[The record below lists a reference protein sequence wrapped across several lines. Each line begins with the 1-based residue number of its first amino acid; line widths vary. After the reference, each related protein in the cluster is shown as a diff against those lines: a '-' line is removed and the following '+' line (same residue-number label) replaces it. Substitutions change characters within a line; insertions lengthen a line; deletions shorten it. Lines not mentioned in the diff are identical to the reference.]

1 MQNVTENTE
10 HAQTSAP
17 SFTVN
22 DLAHDDQAI
31 AYMERH
37 GADTVEHAFA
47 IANILH
53 IHSNVREASVF
64 YRKAFDL
71 HTKSSTEY
79 PLAQSLLQVRL
90 LCLLKASLPLPPE
103 EIKELEDIDPS
114 FANYIRGV
122 HSAWRENNFERSLK
136 LIGNSYE
143 KFHSGEEIDR
153 IYLEIALQWIHSLNS
168 GKKLNKNC
176 NIPHHLYMYWDQN
189 PPSEIVENIQYH
201 RELLDEDFTAF
212 DYESASEWLYEHYGR
227 EAREFFQ
234 QARHP
239 AEAADLLRLHVIAAK
254 GGWWLDADLRIKSD
268 DAWDNLAFVPTSC
281 QLFTTHNFVLHN
293 DFFGAAPSHPIIS
306 NALLTA
312 WANTFRHAGLY
323 IAFKTGPGVLNRAVS
338 RAIFQKVNHGEPLP
352 DTAIDN
358 QEKFDN
364 FVEEYEVQYKNASG
378 SWHHH

>member
-1 MQNVTENTE
+1 MSENTE
-10 HAQTSAP
+10 NNHQEPP
-17 SFTVN
+17 SFTTD

-31 AYMERH
+31 AYLERH

-53 IHSNVREASVF
+53 IHSNVREASSF
-64 YRKAFDL
+64 YRRAFEL
-71 HTKSSTEY
+71 HTKSQTEY

-103 EIKELEDIDPS
+103 EIQELENIEPS

-122 HSAWRENNFERSLK
+122 NTAWREKDFEKSLK
-136 LIGNSYE
+136 IIGNTYE
-143 KFHSGEEIDR
+143 SFHSGEEIDR
-153 IYLEIALQWIHSLNS
+153 LYLEIALLWLRSLDT
-168 GKKLNKNC
+168 GKKSNKNC
-176 NIPHHLYMYWDQN
+176 NIPHHLYMYWDRN
-189 PPSEIVENIQYH
+189 PPLEIRENIQYH
-201 RELLDEDFTAF
+201 QDLIGEDFTVF
-212 DYESASEWLYEHYGR
+212 DHESAAQWMYENYGR
-227 EAREFFQ
+227 EACEFFQ

-268 DAWDNLAFVPTSC
+268 DAWDHLAFVPTSC

-312 WANTFRHAGLY
+312 WANTFRHPSLY
-323 IAFKTGPGVLNRAVS
+323 IAFKTGPGVLNRSVS
-338 RAIFQKVNHGEPLP
+338 RAIFQKVHHGEELP
-352 DTAIDN
+352 DVSIDN
-358 QEKFDN
+358 QDRFND
-364 FVEEYEVQYKNASG
+364 FVEEYEVHYKNASG